1 MGKLLSMTGYG
12 SAKGSVEG
20 QEITVEL
27 KSVNNRYLDC
37 SVRLPRNFLFAED
50 TVKQAVSAG
59 VSRGKVDVFVS
70 AQASQ
75 DSGTV
80 VSVNEELARGY
91 RDAVAHIAETLGLES
106 GLNAFSL
113 ARFPDVLTVERRELD
128 KDKAA
133 AALSEITAKA
143 VEEFNAMREREGER
157 LRRDMLGKLET
168 IEGLVSVVEERS
180 PQTVKEY
187 RERLEARLRD
197 ILADRSLDEQRVI
210 TEAAIFADRAAVD
223 EITRKS
229 IDDPMCIGY
238 FIDNELAFGGI
249 VKAVFGA
256 EPDQP
261 AKLEFVKDL
270 KAKYGTIEALNKV
283 WDTSYADWDGLLQS
297 KAMPEGKGF
306 RKDADAFN
314 NKFIERYFELSRK
327 GIKSLAPHRLYLG
340 CRFVG
345 FRHAEAVRRIAAKY
359 SDVISI
365 NSYHNSIANVSPDQF
380 FGKPMLIGEFHFGTY
395 DRGMFAPSLCPVG
408 TQQERATSYMR
419 FVQGALT
426 QPHLVGTHYFQ
437 FRDQPLTGRWDGEGY
452 QIGFVDVADT
462 PYRELCESARET
474 GEHMYQYRLNGK
486 AVNDM
491 K

>member
-20 QEITVEL
+20 QGITVEL

-50 TVKQAVSAG
+50 TVKQTVSAG

-91 RDAVAHIAETLGLES
+91 RDAVVRIAETLGLES

-197 ILADRSLDEQRVI
+197 ILTDRSLDEQRVI
-210 TEAAIFADRAAVD
+210 TEAAIFADRTAVD
-223 EITRKS
+223 EETVRLRSHIAQFRTMLEEGSPIGRKMDFLVQEFNRES
-229 IDDPMCIGY
+229 NTIGSKCS
-238 FIDNELAFGGI
+238 DASLAK
-249 VKAVFGA
+249 VV
-256 EPDQP
+256 
-261 AKLEFVKDL
+261 VDL
-270 KAKYGTIEALNKV
+270 KSEIEKIREQ
-283 WDTSYADWDGLLQS
+283 LQ
-297 KAMPEGKGF
+297 
-306 RKDADAFN
+306 
-314 NKFIERYFELSRK
+314 
-327 GIKSLAPHRLYLG
+327 
-340 CRFVG
+340 
-345 FRHAEAVRRIAAKY
+345 
-359 SDVISI
+359 
-365 NSYHNSIANVSPDQF
+365 NV
-380 FGKPMLIGEFHFGTY
+380 E
-395 DRGMFAPSLCPVG
+395 
-408 TQQERATSYMR
+408 
-419 FVQGALT
+419 
-426 QPHLVGTHYFQ
+426 
-437 FRDQPLTGRWDGEGY
+437 
-452 QIGFVDVADT
+452 
-462 PYRELCESARET
+462 
-474 GEHMYQYRLNGK
+474 
-486 AVNDM
+486 
-491 K
+491 

>member
-37 SVRLPRNFLFAED
+37 SARLPRNFLFAED

-91 RDAVAHIAETLGLES
+91 RDAVARIAETLGLES
-106 GLNAFSL
+106 GINAFSL

-210 TEAAIFADRAAVD
+210 TEAAIFADRTAVD
-223 EITRKS
+223 EETVRLRSHIAQFRTMLEEGSPIGRKMDFLVQEFNRES
-229 IDDPMCIGY
+229 NTIGSKCS
-238 FIDNELAFGGI
+238 DASLAK
-249 VKAVFGA
+249 VV
-256 EPDQP
+256 
-261 AKLEFVKDL
+261 VDL
-270 KAKYGTIEALNKV
+270 KSEIEKIREQ
-283 WDTSYADWDGLLQS
+283 LQ
-297 KAMPEGKGF
+297 
-306 RKDADAFN
+306 
-314 NKFIERYFELSRK
+314 
-327 GIKSLAPHRLYLG
+327 
-340 CRFVG
+340 
-345 FRHAEAVRRIAAKY
+345 
-359 SDVISI
+359 
-365 NSYHNSIANVSPDQF
+365 NV
-380 FGKPMLIGEFHFGTY
+380 E
-395 DRGMFAPSLCPVG
+395 
-408 TQQERATSYMR
+408 
-419 FVQGALT
+419 
-426 QPHLVGTHYFQ
+426 
-437 FRDQPLTGRWDGEGY
+437 
-452 QIGFVDVADT
+452 
-462 PYRELCESARET
+462 
-474 GEHMYQYRLNGK
+474 
-486 AVNDM
+486 
-491 K
+491 

>member
-91 RDAVAHIAETLGLES
+91 RDAVARIAETLGLES

-133 AALSEITAKA
+133 AALSEITVKA

-210 TEAAIFADRAAVD
+210 TEAAIFADRTAVD
-223 EITRKS
+223 EEMVRLRSHIAQFRTMLEEGSPIGRKMDFLVQEFNRES
-229 IDDPMCIGY
+229 NTIGSKCS
-238 FIDNELAFGGI
+238 DASLAK
-249 VKAVFGA
+249 VV
-256 EPDQP
+256 
-261 AKLEFVKDL
+261 VDL
-270 KAKYGTIEALNKV
+270 KSEIEKIREQ
-283 WDTSYADWDGLLQS
+283 LQ
-297 KAMPEGKGF
+297 
-306 RKDADAFN
+306 
-314 NKFIERYFELSRK
+314 
-327 GIKSLAPHRLYLG
+327 
-340 CRFVG
+340 
-345 FRHAEAVRRIAAKY
+345 
-359 SDVISI
+359 
-365 NSYHNSIANVSPDQF
+365 NV
-380 FGKPMLIGEFHFGTY
+380 E
-395 DRGMFAPSLCPVG
+395 
-408 TQQERATSYMR
+408 
-419 FVQGALT
+419 
-426 QPHLVGTHYFQ
+426 
-437 FRDQPLTGRWDGEGY
+437 
-452 QIGFVDVADT
+452 
-462 PYRELCESARET
+462 
-474 GEHMYQYRLNGK
+474 
-486 AVNDM
+486 
-491 K
+491 

>member
-50 TVKQAVSAG
+50 TIKQAVSAG

-91 RDAVAHIAETLGLES
+91 RDAVARIAETLGLES

-168 IEGLVSVVEERS
+168 IEGFVSVVEERS

-210 TEAAIFADRAAVD
+210 TEAAIFADRTAVD
-223 EITRKS
+223 EETVRLRSHIAQFRTMLEEGSPIGRKMDFLVQEFNRES
-229 IDDPMCIGY
+229 NTIGSKCS
-238 FIDNELAFGGI
+238 DASLAK
-249 VKAVFGA
+249 VV
-256 EPDQP
+256 
-261 AKLEFVKDL
+261 VDL
-270 KAKYGTIEALNKV
+270 KSEIEKIREQ
-283 WDTSYADWDGLLQS
+283 LQ
-297 KAMPEGKGF
+297 
-306 RKDADAFN
+306 
-314 NKFIERYFELSRK
+314 
-327 GIKSLAPHRLYLG
+327 
-340 CRFVG
+340 
-345 FRHAEAVRRIAAKY
+345 
-359 SDVISI
+359 
-365 NSYHNSIANVSPDQF
+365 NV
-380 FGKPMLIGEFHFGTY
+380 E
-395 DRGMFAPSLCPVG
+395 
-408 TQQERATSYMR
+408 
-419 FVQGALT
+419 
-426 QPHLVGTHYFQ
+426 
-437 FRDQPLTGRWDGEGY
+437 
-452 QIGFVDVADT
+452 
-462 PYRELCESARET
+462 
-474 GEHMYQYRLNGK
+474 
-486 AVNDM
+486 
-491 K
+491 

>member
-20 QEITVEL
+20 QVITVEL

-80 VSVNEELARGY
+80 VSVNDELARGY
-91 RDAVAHIAETLGLES
+91 RDAVARIAETLGLES

-210 TEAAIFADRAAVD
+210 TEAAIFADRTAVD
-223 EITRKS
+223 EETVRLRSHIAQFRTMLEEGSPIGRKMDFLVQEFNRES
-229 IDDPMCIGY
+229 NTIGSKCS
-238 FIDNELAFGGI
+238 DASLAK
-249 VKAVFGA
+249 VV
-256 EPDQP
+256 
-261 AKLEFVKDL
+261 VDL
-270 KAKYGTIEALNKV
+270 KSEIEKIREQ
-283 WDTSYADWDGLLQS
+283 LQ
-297 KAMPEGKGF
+297 
-306 RKDADAFN
+306 
-314 NKFIERYFELSRK
+314 
-327 GIKSLAPHRLYLG
+327 
-340 CRFVG
+340 
-345 FRHAEAVRRIAAKY
+345 
-359 SDVISI
+359 
-365 NSYHNSIANVSPDQF
+365 NV
-380 FGKPMLIGEFHFGTY
+380 E
-395 DRGMFAPSLCPVG
+395 
-408 TQQERATSYMR
+408 
-419 FVQGALT
+419 
-426 QPHLVGTHYFQ
+426 
-437 FRDQPLTGRWDGEGY
+437 
-452 QIGFVDVADT
+452 
-462 PYRELCESARET
+462 
-474 GEHMYQYRLNGK
+474 
-486 AVNDM
+486 
-491 K
+491 

>member
-75 DSGTV
+75 DSGTI
-80 VSVNEELARGY
+80 VSVNEDLARGY

-106 GLNAFSL
+106 GLNAFSI

-143 VEEFNAMREREGER
+143 VEEFNAMREREGDR

-187 RERLEARLRD
+187 RERLEARLHD

-210 TEAAIFADRAAVD
+210 TEAAIFADRTAVD
-223 EITRKS
+223 EETVRLRSHIAQFRTMLEEGSPIGRKMDFLVQEFNRES
-229 IDDPMCIGY
+229 NTIGSKCS
-238 FIDNELAFGGI
+238 DASLAK
-249 VKAVFGA
+249 VV
-256 EPDQP
+256 
-261 AKLEFVKDL
+261 VDL
-270 KAKYGTIEALNKV
+270 KSEIEKIREQ
-283 WDTSYADWDGLLQS
+283 LQ
-297 KAMPEGKGF
+297 
-306 RKDADAFN
+306 
-314 NKFIERYFELSRK
+314 
-327 GIKSLAPHRLYLG
+327 
-340 CRFVG
+340 
-345 FRHAEAVRRIAAKY
+345 
-359 SDVISI
+359 
-365 NSYHNSIANVSPDQF
+365 NV
-380 FGKPMLIGEFHFGTY
+380 E
-395 DRGMFAPSLCPVG
+395 
-408 TQQERATSYMR
+408 
-419 FVQGALT
+419 
-426 QPHLVGTHYFQ
+426 
-437 FRDQPLTGRWDGEGY
+437 
-452 QIGFVDVADT
+452 
-462 PYRELCESARET
+462 
-474 GEHMYQYRLNGK
+474 
-486 AVNDM
+486 
-491 K
+491 

>member
-91 RDAVAHIAETLGLES
+91 RDAVARIAETLGLES

-113 ARFPDVLTVERRELD
+113 ARFPDVLTGERRELD

-133 AALSEITAKA
+133 AALSDITAKA

-210 TEAAIFADRAAVD
+210 TEAAIFADRTAVD
-223 EITRKS
+223 EETVRLRSHIAQFRTMLEEGSPIGRKMDFLVQEFNRES
-229 IDDPMCIGY
+229 NTIGSKCS
-238 FIDNELAFGGI
+238 DASLAK
-249 VKAVFGA
+249 VV
-256 EPDQP
+256 
-261 AKLEFVKDL
+261 VDL
-270 KAKYGTIEALNKV
+270 KSEIEKIREQ
-283 WDTSYADWDGLLQS
+283 LQ
-297 KAMPEGKGF
+297 
-306 RKDADAFN
+306 
-314 NKFIERYFELSRK
+314 
-327 GIKSLAPHRLYLG
+327 
-340 CRFVG
+340 
-345 FRHAEAVRRIAAKY
+345 
-359 SDVISI
+359 
-365 NSYHNSIANVSPDQF
+365 NV
-380 FGKPMLIGEFHFGTY
+380 E
-395 DRGMFAPSLCPVG
+395 
-408 TQQERATSYMR
+408 
-419 FVQGALT
+419 
-426 QPHLVGTHYFQ
+426 
-437 FRDQPLTGRWDGEGY
+437 
-452 QIGFVDVADT
+452 
-462 PYRELCESARET
+462 
-474 GEHMYQYRLNGK
+474 
-486 AVNDM
+486 
-491 K
+491 

>member
-91 RDAVAHIAETLGLES
+91 RDAVARIAETLGLES
-106 GLNAFSL
+106 GLNAFSI

-168 IEGLVSVVEERS
+168 IEGLVSVVEVRS

-187 RERLEARLRD
+187 RERLEARLHD

-210 TEAAIFADRAAVD
+210 TEAAIFADRTAVD
-223 EITRKS
+223 EETVRLRSHIAQFRTMLEEGSPIGRKMDFLVQEFNRES
-229 IDDPMCIGY
+229 NTIGSKCS
-238 FIDNELAFGGI
+238 DASLAK
-249 VKAVFGA
+249 VV
-256 EPDQP
+256 
-261 AKLEFVKDL
+261 VDL
-270 KAKYGTIEALNKV
+270 KSEIEKIREQ
-283 WDTSYADWDGLLQS
+283 LQ
-297 KAMPEGKGF
+297 
-306 RKDADAFN
+306 
-314 NKFIERYFELSRK
+314 
-327 GIKSLAPHRLYLG
+327 
-340 CRFVG
+340 
-345 FRHAEAVRRIAAKY
+345 
-359 SDVISI
+359 
-365 NSYHNSIANVSPDQF
+365 NV
-380 FGKPMLIGEFHFGTY
+380 E
-395 DRGMFAPSLCPVG
+395 
-408 TQQERATSYMR
+408 
-419 FVQGALT
+419 
-426 QPHLVGTHYFQ
+426 
-437 FRDQPLTGRWDGEGY
+437 
-452 QIGFVDVADT
+452 
-462 PYRELCESARET
+462 
-474 GEHMYQYRLNGK
+474 
-486 AVNDM
+486 
-491 K
+491 

>member
-50 TVKQAVSAG
+50 TVKQAVSTG

-91 RDAVAHIAETLGLES
+91 RDAVVHIAETLGLES

-210 TEAAIFADRAAVD
+210 TEAAIFADRTAVD
-223 EITRKS
+223 EETVRLRSHIAQFRTMLEEGSPIGRKMDFLVQEFNRES
-229 IDDPMCIGY
+229 NTIGSKCS
-238 FIDNELAFGGI
+238 DASLAK
-249 VKAVFGA
+249 VV
-256 EPDQP
+256 
-261 AKLEFVKDL
+261 VDL
-270 KAKYGTIEALNKV
+270 KSEIEKIREQ
-283 WDTSYADWDGLLQS
+283 LQ
-297 KAMPEGKGF
+297 
-306 RKDADAFN
+306 
-314 NKFIERYFELSRK
+314 
-327 GIKSLAPHRLYLG
+327 
-340 CRFVG
+340 
-345 FRHAEAVRRIAAKY
+345 
-359 SDVISI
+359 
-365 NSYHNSIANVSPDQF
+365 NV
-380 FGKPMLIGEFHFGTY
+380 E
-395 DRGMFAPSLCPVG
+395 
-408 TQQERATSYMR
+408 
-419 FVQGALT
+419 
-426 QPHLVGTHYFQ
+426 
-437 FRDQPLTGRWDGEGY
+437 
-452 QIGFVDVADT
+452 
-462 PYRELCESARET
+462 
-474 GEHMYQYRLNGK
+474 
-486 AVNDM
+486 
-491 K
+491 

>member
-20 QEITVEL
+20 QGITVEL

-50 TVKQAVSAG
+50 TVKQTVSAG

-80 VSVNEELARGY
+80 VSVNEELAHGY
-91 RDAVAHIAETLGLES
+91 RDAVVRIAETLGLES

-197 ILADRSLDEQRVI
+197 ILTDRSLDEQRVI
-210 TEAAIFADRAAVD
+210 TEAAIFADRTAVD
-223 EITRKS
+223 EETVRLRSHIAQFRTMLEEGSPIGRKMDFLVQEFNRES
-229 IDDPMCIGY
+229 NTIGSKCS
-238 FIDNELAFGGI
+238 DASLAK
-249 VKAVFGA
+249 VV
-256 EPDQP
+256 
-261 AKLEFVKDL
+261 VDL
-270 KAKYGTIEALNKV
+270 KSEIEKIREQ
-283 WDTSYADWDGLLQS
+283 LQ
-297 KAMPEGKGF
+297 
-306 RKDADAFN
+306 
-314 NKFIERYFELSRK
+314 
-327 GIKSLAPHRLYLG
+327 
-340 CRFVG
+340 
-345 FRHAEAVRRIAAKY
+345 
-359 SDVISI
+359 
-365 NSYHNSIANVSPDQF
+365 NV
-380 FGKPMLIGEFHFGTY
+380 E
-395 DRGMFAPSLCPVG
+395 
-408 TQQERATSYMR
+408 
-419 FVQGALT
+419 
-426 QPHLVGTHYFQ
+426 
-437 FRDQPLTGRWDGEGY
+437 
-452 QIGFVDVADT
+452 
-462 PYRELCESARET
+462 
-474 GEHMYQYRLNGK
+474 
-486 AVNDM
+486 
-491 K
+491 

>member
-91 RDAVAHIAETLGLES
+91 RDAVARIAETLGLES

-113 ARFPDVLTVERRELD
+113 ARFPDVLTVERCELD

-133 AALSEITAKA
+133 AALSDITAKA

-210 TEAAIFADRAAVD
+210 TEAAIFADRTAVD
-223 EITRKS
+223 EETVRLRSHIAQFRTMLEEGSPIGRKMDFLVQEFNRES
-229 IDDPMCIGY
+229 NTIGSKCS
-238 FIDNELAFGGI
+238 DASLAK
-249 VKAVFGA
+249 VV
-256 EPDQP
+256 
-261 AKLEFVKDL
+261 VDL
-270 KAKYGTIEALNKV
+270 KSEIEKIREQ
-283 WDTSYADWDGLLQS
+283 LQ
-297 KAMPEGKGF
+297 
-306 RKDADAFN
+306 
-314 NKFIERYFELSRK
+314 
-327 GIKSLAPHRLYLG
+327 
-340 CRFVG
+340 
-345 FRHAEAVRRIAAKY
+345 
-359 SDVISI
+359 
-365 NSYHNSIANVSPDQF
+365 NV
-380 FGKPMLIGEFHFGTY
+380 E
-395 DRGMFAPSLCPVG
+395 
-408 TQQERATSYMR
+408 
-419 FVQGALT
+419 
-426 QPHLVGTHYFQ
+426 
-437 FRDQPLTGRWDGEGY
+437 
-452 QIGFVDVADT
+452 
-462 PYRELCESARET
+462 
-474 GEHMYQYRLNGK
+474 
-486 AVNDM
+486 
-491 K
+491 

>member
-75 DSGTV
+75 DPGTV

-91 RDAVAHIAETLGLES
+91 RDAVARIAETLGLES

-210 TEAAIFADRAAVD
+210 TEAAIFADRTAVD
-223 EITRKS
+223 EETVRLRSHIAQFRTMLEEGSPIGRKMDFLVQEFNRES
-229 IDDPMCIGY
+229 NTIGSKCS
-238 FIDNELAFGGI
+238 DASLAK
-249 VKAVFGA
+249 VV
-256 EPDQP
+256 
-261 AKLEFVKDL
+261 VDL
-270 KAKYGTIEALNKV
+270 KSEIEKIREQ
-283 WDTSYADWDGLLQS
+283 LQ
-297 KAMPEGKGF
+297 
-306 RKDADAFN
+306 
-314 NKFIERYFELSRK
+314 
-327 GIKSLAPHRLYLG
+327 
-340 CRFVG
+340 
-345 FRHAEAVRRIAAKY
+345 
-359 SDVISI
+359 
-365 NSYHNSIANVSPDQF
+365 NV
-380 FGKPMLIGEFHFGTY
+380 E
-395 DRGMFAPSLCPVG
+395 
-408 TQQERATSYMR
+408 
-419 FVQGALT
+419 
-426 QPHLVGTHYFQ
+426 
-437 FRDQPLTGRWDGEGY
+437 
-452 QIGFVDVADT
+452 
-462 PYRELCESARET
+462 
-474 GEHMYQYRLNGK
+474 
-486 AVNDM
+486 
-491 K
+491 

>member
-50 TVKQAVSAG
+50 TVKQAVSVG

-91 RDAVAHIAETLGLES
+91 RDAVARIAETLGLES

-210 TEAAIFADRAAVD
+210 TEAAIFADRTAVD
-223 EITRKS
+223 EETVRLRSHIAQFRTMLEEGSPIGRKMDFLVQEFNRES
-229 IDDPMCIGY
+229 NTIGSKCS
-238 FIDNELAFGGI
+238 DASLAK
-249 VKAVFGA
+249 VV
-256 EPDQP
+256 
-261 AKLEFVKDL
+261 VDL
-270 KAKYGTIEALNKV
+270 KSEIEKIREQ
-283 WDTSYADWDGLLQS
+283 LQ
-297 KAMPEGKGF
+297 
-306 RKDADAFN
+306 
-314 NKFIERYFELSRK
+314 
-327 GIKSLAPHRLYLG
+327 
-340 CRFVG
+340 
-345 FRHAEAVRRIAAKY
+345 
-359 SDVISI
+359 
-365 NSYHNSIANVSPDQF
+365 NV
-380 FGKPMLIGEFHFGTY
+380 E
-395 DRGMFAPSLCPVG
+395 
-408 TQQERATSYMR
+408 
-419 FVQGALT
+419 
-426 QPHLVGTHYFQ
+426 
-437 FRDQPLTGRWDGEGY
+437 
-452 QIGFVDVADT
+452 
-462 PYRELCESARET
+462 
-474 GEHMYQYRLNGK
+474 
-486 AVNDM
+486 
-491 K
+491 

>member
-91 RDAVAHIAETLGLES
+91 RDAVVRIAETLGLES

-197 ILADRSLDEQRVI
+197 ILTDRSLDEQRVI
-210 TEAAIFADRAAVD
+210 TEAAIFADRTAVD
-223 EITRKS
+223 EETVRLRSHIAQFRTMLEEGSPIGRKMDFLVQEFNRES
-229 IDDPMCIGY
+229 NTIGSKCS
-238 FIDNELAFGGI
+238 DASLAK
-249 VKAVFGA
+249 VV
-256 EPDQP
+256 
-261 AKLEFVKDL
+261 VDL
-270 KAKYGTIEALNKV
+270 KSEIEKIREQ
-283 WDTSYADWDGLLQS
+283 LQ
-297 KAMPEGKGF
+297 
-306 RKDADAFN
+306 
-314 NKFIERYFELSRK
+314 
-327 GIKSLAPHRLYLG
+327 
-340 CRFVG
+340 
-345 FRHAEAVRRIAAKY
+345 
-359 SDVISI
+359 
-365 NSYHNSIANVSPDQF
+365 NV
-380 FGKPMLIGEFHFGTY
+380 E
-395 DRGMFAPSLCPVG
+395 
-408 TQQERATSYMR
+408 
-419 FVQGALT
+419 
-426 QPHLVGTHYFQ
+426 
-437 FRDQPLTGRWDGEGY
+437 
-452 QIGFVDVADT
+452 
-462 PYRELCESARET
+462 
-474 GEHMYQYRLNGK
+474 
-486 AVNDM
+486 
-491 K
+491 

>member
-91 RDAVAHIAETLGLES
+91 RDAVARIAETLGLES

-168 IEGLVSVVEERS
+168 IEELVSVVEARS

-210 TEAAIFADRAAVD
+210 TEAAIFADRTAVD
-223 EITRKS
+223 EETVRLRSHIAQFRTMLEEGSPIGRKMDFLVQEFNRES
-229 IDDPMCIGY
+229 NTIGSKCS
-238 FIDNELAFGGI
+238 DASLAKVVG
-249 VKAVFGA
+249 
-256 EPDQP
+256 
-261 AKLEFVKDL
+261 DL
-270 KAKYGTIEALNKV
+270 KSEIEKIREQ
-283 WDTSYADWDGLLQS
+283 LQ
-297 KAMPEGKGF
+297 
-306 RKDADAFN
+306 
-314 NKFIERYFELSRK
+314 
-327 GIKSLAPHRLYLG
+327 
-340 CRFVG
+340 
-345 FRHAEAVRRIAAKY
+345 
-359 SDVISI
+359 
-365 NSYHNSIANVSPDQF
+365 NV
-380 FGKPMLIGEFHFGTY
+380 E
-395 DRGMFAPSLCPVG
+395 
-408 TQQERATSYMR
+408 
-419 FVQGALT
+419 
-426 QPHLVGTHYFQ
+426 
-437 FRDQPLTGRWDGEGY
+437 
-452 QIGFVDVADT
+452 
-462 PYRELCESARET
+462 
-474 GEHMYQYRLNGK
+474 
-486 AVNDM
+486 
-491 K
+491 

>member
-91 RDAVAHIAETLGLES
+91 RDAVARIAETLGLES

-113 ARFPDVLTVERRELD
+113 TRFPDVLTVERRELD

-143 VEEFNAMREREGER
+143 VEEFSAMREREGER

-210 TEAAIFADRAAVD
+210 TEAAIFADRTAVD
-223 EITRKS
+223 EETVRLRSHIAQFRTMLEEGSPIGRKMDFLVQEFNRES
-229 IDDPMCIGY
+229 NTIGSKCS
-238 FIDNELAFGGI
+238 DASLAK
-249 VKAVFGA
+249 VV
-256 EPDQP
+256 
-261 AKLEFVKDL
+261 VDL
-270 KAKYGTIEALNKV
+270 KSEIEKIREQ
-283 WDTSYADWDGLLQS
+283 LQ
-297 KAMPEGKGF
+297 
-306 RKDADAFN
+306 
-314 NKFIERYFELSRK
+314 
-327 GIKSLAPHRLYLG
+327 
-340 CRFVG
+340 
-345 FRHAEAVRRIAAKY
+345 
-359 SDVISI
+359 
-365 NSYHNSIANVSPDQF
+365 NV
-380 FGKPMLIGEFHFGTY
+380 E
-395 DRGMFAPSLCPVG
+395 
-408 TQQERATSYMR
+408 
-419 FVQGALT
+419 
-426 QPHLVGTHYFQ
+426 
-437 FRDQPLTGRWDGEGY
+437 
-452 QIGFVDVADT
+452 
-462 PYRELCESARET
+462 
-474 GEHMYQYRLNGK
+474 
-486 AVNDM
+486 
-491 K
+491 

>member
-91 RDAVAHIAETLGLES
+91 RDAVTRIAETLGLES

-180 PQTVKEY
+180 QQTVKEY

-210 TEAAIFADRAAVD
+210 TEAAIFADRTAVD
-223 EITRKS
+223 EETVRLRSHIAQFRTMLEEGSPIGRKMDFLVQEFNRES
-229 IDDPMCIGY
+229 NTIGSKCS
-238 FIDNELAFGGI
+238 DASLAK
-249 VKAVFGA
+249 VV
-256 EPDQP
+256 
-261 AKLEFVKDL
+261 VDL
-270 KAKYGTIEALNKV
+270 KSEIEKIREQ
-283 WDTSYADWDGLLQS
+283 LQ
-297 KAMPEGKGF
+297 
-306 RKDADAFN
+306 
-314 NKFIERYFELSRK
+314 
-327 GIKSLAPHRLYLG
+327 
-340 CRFVG
+340 
-345 FRHAEAVRRIAAKY
+345 
-359 SDVISI
+359 
-365 NSYHNSIANVSPDQF
+365 NV
-380 FGKPMLIGEFHFGTY
+380 E
-395 DRGMFAPSLCPVG
+395 
-408 TQQERATSYMR
+408 
-419 FVQGALT
+419 
-426 QPHLVGTHYFQ
+426 
-437 FRDQPLTGRWDGEGY
+437 
-452 QIGFVDVADT
+452 
-462 PYRELCESARET
+462 
-474 GEHMYQYRLNGK
+474 
-486 AVNDM
+486 
-491 K
+491 

>member
-59 VSRGKVDVFVS
+59 VSRGKVDVYVS

-91 RDAVAHIAETLGLES
+91 RDAVARIAETLGLES

-133 AALSEITAKA
+133 AALSDITAKA

-210 TEAAIFADRAAVD
+210 TEAAIFADRTAVD
-223 EITRKS
+223 EETVRLRSHIAQFRTMLEEGSPIGRKMDFLVQEFNRES
-229 IDDPMCIGY
+229 NTIGSKCS
-238 FIDNELAFGGI
+238 DASLAK
-249 VKAVFGA
+249 VV
-256 EPDQP
+256 
-261 AKLEFVKDL
+261 VDL
-270 KAKYGTIEALNKV
+270 KSEIEKIREQ
-283 WDTSYADWDGLLQS
+283 LQ
-297 KAMPEGKGF
+297 
-306 RKDADAFN
+306 
-314 NKFIERYFELSRK
+314 
-327 GIKSLAPHRLYLG
+327 
-340 CRFVG
+340 
-345 FRHAEAVRRIAAKY
+345 
-359 SDVISI
+359 
-365 NSYHNSIANVSPDQF
+365 NV
-380 FGKPMLIGEFHFGTY
+380 E
-395 DRGMFAPSLCPVG
+395 
-408 TQQERATSYMR
+408 
-419 FVQGALT
+419 
-426 QPHLVGTHYFQ
+426 
-437 FRDQPLTGRWDGEGY
+437 
-452 QIGFVDVADT
+452 
-462 PYRELCESARET
+462 
-474 GEHMYQYRLNGK
+474 
-486 AVNDM
+486 
-491 K
+491 

>member
-113 ARFPDVLTVERRELD
+113 ARFPDVLTVERRELN

-143 VEEFNAMREREGER
+143 VEEFSAMREREGER

-210 TEAAIFADRAAVD
+210 TETAIFADRTAVD
-223 EITRKS
+223 EETVRLRSHIAQFRTMLEEGSPIGRKMDFLVQEFNRES
-229 IDDPMCIGY
+229 NTIGSKCS
-238 FIDNELAFGGI
+238 DASLAK
-249 VKAVFGA
+249 VV
-256 EPDQP
+256 
-261 AKLEFVKDL
+261 VDL
-270 KAKYGTIEALNKV
+270 KSEIEKIREQ
-283 WDTSYADWDGLLQS
+283 LQ
-297 KAMPEGKGF
+297 
-306 RKDADAFN
+306 
-314 NKFIERYFELSRK
+314 
-327 GIKSLAPHRLYLG
+327 
-340 CRFVG
+340 
-345 FRHAEAVRRIAAKY
+345 
-359 SDVISI
+359 
-365 NSYHNSIANVSPDQF
+365 NV
-380 FGKPMLIGEFHFGTY
+380 E
-395 DRGMFAPSLCPVG
+395 
-408 TQQERATSYMR
+408 
-419 FVQGALT
+419 
-426 QPHLVGTHYFQ
+426 
-437 FRDQPLTGRWDGEGY
+437 
-452 QIGFVDVADT
+452 
-462 PYRELCESARET
+462 
-474 GEHMYQYRLNGK
+474 
-486 AVNDM
+486 
-491 K
+491 

>member
-91 RDAVAHIAETLGLES
+91 RDAVARIAETLGLES

-133 AALSEITAKA
+133 AALSEITVKA

-210 TEAAIFADRAAVD
+210 TEAAIFADRTAVD
-223 EITRKS
+223 EETVRLRSHIAQFRTMLEEGS
-229 IDDPMCIGY
+229 PIGRRMD
-238 FIDNELAFGGI
+238 FLVQEFNRESNTIGSKCSDASLAK
-249 VKAVFGA
+249 VV
-256 EPDQP
+256 
-261 AKLEFVKDL
+261 VDL
-270 KAKYGTIEALNKV
+270 KSEIEKIREQ
-283 WDTSYADWDGLLQS
+283 LQ
-297 KAMPEGKGF
+297 
-306 RKDADAFN
+306 
-314 NKFIERYFELSRK
+314 
-327 GIKSLAPHRLYLG
+327 
-340 CRFVG
+340 
-345 FRHAEAVRRIAAKY
+345 
-359 SDVISI
+359 
-365 NSYHNSIANVSPDQF
+365 NV
-380 FGKPMLIGEFHFGTY
+380 E
-395 DRGMFAPSLCPVG
+395 
-408 TQQERATSYMR
+408 
-419 FVQGALT
+419 
-426 QPHLVGTHYFQ
+426 
-437 FRDQPLTGRWDGEGY
+437 
-452 QIGFVDVADT
+452 
-462 PYRELCESARET
+462 
-474 GEHMYQYRLNGK
+474 
-486 AVNDM
+486 
-491 K
+491 

>member
-20 QEITVEL
+20 QEIAVEL

-91 RDAVAHIAETLGLES
+91 RDAVARIAETLGLEC

-133 AALSEITAKA
+133 AALSDITAKA

-157 LRRDMLGKLET
+157 LRRDMLGKLGT

-210 TEAAIFADRAAVD
+210 TEAAIFADRTAVD
-223 EITRKS
+223 EETVRLRSHIAQFRTMLEEGSPIGRKMDFLVQEFNRES
-229 IDDPMCIGY
+229 NTIGSKCS
-238 FIDNELAFGGI
+238 DASLAK
-249 VKAVFGA
+249 VV
-256 EPDQP
+256 
-261 AKLEFVKDL
+261 VDL
-270 KAKYGTIEALNKV
+270 KSEIEKIREQ
-283 WDTSYADWDGLLQS
+283 LQ
-297 KAMPEGKGF
+297 
-306 RKDADAFN
+306 
-314 NKFIERYFELSRK
+314 
-327 GIKSLAPHRLYLG
+327 
-340 CRFVG
+340 
-345 FRHAEAVRRIAAKY
+345 
-359 SDVISI
+359 
-365 NSYHNSIANVSPDQF
+365 NV
-380 FGKPMLIGEFHFGTY
+380 E
-395 DRGMFAPSLCPVG
+395 
-408 TQQERATSYMR
+408 
-419 FVQGALT
+419 
-426 QPHLVGTHYFQ
+426 
-437 FRDQPLTGRWDGEGY
+437 
-452 QIGFVDVADT
+452 
-462 PYRELCESARET
+462 
-474 GEHMYQYRLNGK
+474 
-486 AVNDM
+486 
-491 K
+491 

>member
-80 VSVNEELARGY
+80 VSLNEELARGY
-91 RDAVAHIAETLGLES
+91 RDAVARIGETLGLES

-128 KDKAA
+128 KDEAA

-210 TEAAIFADRAAVD
+210 TEAAIFADRTAVD
-223 EITRKS
+223 EETVRLRSHIAQFRTMLEEGSPIGRKMDFLVQEFNRES
-229 IDDPMCIGY
+229 NTIGSKCS
-238 FIDNELAFGGI
+238 DASLAK
-249 VKAVFGA
+249 VV
-256 EPDQP
+256 
-261 AKLEFVKDL
+261 VDL
-270 KAKYGTIEALNKV
+270 KSEIEKIREQ
-283 WDTSYADWDGLLQS
+283 LQ
-297 KAMPEGKGF
+297 
-306 RKDADAFN
+306 
-314 NKFIERYFELSRK
+314 
-327 GIKSLAPHRLYLG
+327 
-340 CRFVG
+340 
-345 FRHAEAVRRIAAKY
+345 
-359 SDVISI
+359 
-365 NSYHNSIANVSPDQF
+365 NV
-380 FGKPMLIGEFHFGTY
+380 E
-395 DRGMFAPSLCPVG
+395 
-408 TQQERATSYMR
+408 
-419 FVQGALT
+419 
-426 QPHLVGTHYFQ
+426 
-437 FRDQPLTGRWDGEGY
+437 
-452 QIGFVDVADT
+452 
-462 PYRELCESARET
+462 
-474 GEHMYQYRLNGK
+474 
-486 AVNDM
+486 
-491 K
+491 

>member
-168 IEGLVSVVEERS
+168 IEGLVCVVEERS

-210 TEAAIFADRAAVD
+210 TEAAIFADRTAVD
-223 EITRKS
+223 EETVRLRSHIAQFRTMLEEGSPIGRKMDFLVQEFNRES
-229 IDDPMCIGY
+229 NTIGSKCS
-238 FIDNELAFGGI
+238 DASLAK
-249 VKAVFGA
+249 VV
-256 EPDQP
+256 
-261 AKLEFVKDL
+261 VDL
-270 KAKYGTIEALNKV
+270 KSEIEKIREQ
-283 WDTSYADWDGLLQS
+283 LQ
-297 KAMPEGKGF
+297 
-306 RKDADAFN
+306 
-314 NKFIERYFELSRK
+314 
-327 GIKSLAPHRLYLG
+327 
-340 CRFVG
+340 
-345 FRHAEAVRRIAAKY
+345 
-359 SDVISI
+359 
-365 NSYHNSIANVSPDQF
+365 NV
-380 FGKPMLIGEFHFGTY
+380 E
-395 DRGMFAPSLCPVG
+395 
-408 TQQERATSYMR
+408 
-419 FVQGALT
+419 
-426 QPHLVGTHYFQ
+426 
-437 FRDQPLTGRWDGEGY
+437 
-452 QIGFVDVADT
+452 
-462 PYRELCESARET
+462 
-474 GEHMYQYRLNGK
+474 
-486 AVNDM
+486 
-491 K
+491 

>member
-75 DSGTV
+75 NSGTV

-91 RDAVAHIAETLGLES
+91 RDAVARIAETLGLES

-210 TEAAIFADRAAVD
+210 TEAAIFADRTAVD
-223 EITRKS
+223 EETVRLHSHIAQFRTMLEEGSPIGRKMDFLVQEFNRES
-229 IDDPMCIGY
+229 NTIGSKCS
-238 FIDNELAFGGI
+238 DASLAK
-249 VKAVFGA
+249 VV
-256 EPDQP
+256 
-261 AKLEFVKDL
+261 VDL
-270 KAKYGTIEALNKV
+270 KSEIEKIREQ
-283 WDTSYADWDGLLQS
+283 LQ
-297 KAMPEGKGF
+297 
-306 RKDADAFN
+306 
-314 NKFIERYFELSRK
+314 
-327 GIKSLAPHRLYLG
+327 
-340 CRFVG
+340 
-345 FRHAEAVRRIAAKY
+345 
-359 SDVISI
+359 
-365 NSYHNSIANVSPDQF
+365 NV
-380 FGKPMLIGEFHFGTY
+380 E
-395 DRGMFAPSLCPVG
+395 
-408 TQQERATSYMR
+408 
-419 FVQGALT
+419 
-426 QPHLVGTHYFQ
+426 
-437 FRDQPLTGRWDGEGY
+437 
-452 QIGFVDVADT
+452 
-462 PYRELCESARET
+462 
-474 GEHMYQYRLNGK
+474 
-486 AVNDM
+486 
-491 K
+491 

>member
-1 MGKLLSMTGYG
+1 MTGYG
-12 SAKGSVEG
+12 SSKGSIEG

-91 RDAVAHIAETLGLES
+91 RDAVARIAETLGLES

-113 ARFPDVLTVERRELD
+113 ARFPAVLTVERRELD

-210 TEAAIFADRAAVD
+210 TEAAIFADRTAVD
-223 EITRKS
+223 EETVRLRSHIAQFRTMLEEGSPIGRKMDFLVQEFNRES
-229 IDDPMCIGY
+229 NTIGSKCS
-238 FIDNELAFGGI
+238 DASLAK
-249 VKAVFGA
+249 VV
-256 EPDQP
+256 
-261 AKLEFVKDL
+261 VDL
-270 KAKYGTIEALNKV
+270 KSEIEKIREQ
-283 WDTSYADWDGLLQS
+283 LQ
-297 KAMPEGKGF
+297 
-306 RKDADAFN
+306 
-314 NKFIERYFELSRK
+314 
-327 GIKSLAPHRLYLG
+327 
-340 CRFVG
+340 
-345 FRHAEAVRRIAAKY
+345 
-359 SDVISI
+359 
-365 NSYHNSIANVSPDQF
+365 NV
-380 FGKPMLIGEFHFGTY
+380 E
-395 DRGMFAPSLCPVG
+395 
-408 TQQERATSYMR
+408 
-419 FVQGALT
+419 
-426 QPHLVGTHYFQ
+426 
-437 FRDQPLTGRWDGEGY
+437 
-452 QIGFVDVADT
+452 
-462 PYRELCESARET
+462 
-474 GEHMYQYRLNGK
+474 
-486 AVNDM
+486 
-491 K
+491 

>member
-75 DSGTV
+75 NSGTV

-91 RDAVAHIAETLGLES
+91 RDAVARIAETLGLES

-113 ARFPDVLTVERRELD
+113 ARFPDVLTVERRDLD

-210 TEAAIFADRAAVD
+210 TEAAIFADRTAVD
-223 EITRKS
+223 EETVRLRSHIAQFRTMLEEGSPIGRKMDFLVQEFNRES
-229 IDDPMCIGY
+229 NTIGSKCS
-238 FIDNELAFGGI
+238 DASLAK
-249 VKAVFGA
+249 VV
-256 EPDQP
+256 
-261 AKLEFVKDL
+261 VDL
-270 KAKYGTIEALNKV
+270 KSEIEKIREQ
-283 WDTSYADWDGLLQS
+283 LQ
-297 KAMPEGKGF
+297 
-306 RKDADAFN
+306 
-314 NKFIERYFELSRK
+314 
-327 GIKSLAPHRLYLG
+327 
-340 CRFVG
+340 
-345 FRHAEAVRRIAAKY
+345 
-359 SDVISI
+359 
-365 NSYHNSIANVSPDQF
+365 NV
-380 FGKPMLIGEFHFGTY
+380 E
-395 DRGMFAPSLCPVG
+395 
-408 TQQERATSYMR
+408 
-419 FVQGALT
+419 
-426 QPHLVGTHYFQ
+426 
-437 FRDQPLTGRWDGEGY
+437 
-452 QIGFVDVADT
+452 
-462 PYRELCESARET
+462 
-474 GEHMYQYRLNGK
+474 
-486 AVNDM
+486 
-491 K
+491 